1 MLTRMML
8 SCLGKEGR
16 VCVKSA
22 DGPCSNSNTP
32 NRNSLSL
39 RIIFYLRPY
48 SCELVIVL
56 FVPCN
61 ESSIHGKLSGKY
73 L

>member
-16 VCVKSA
+16 VCVKSV

-32 NRNSLSL
+32 NKKLAELENHLLLASLFL
-39 RIIFYLRPY
+39 
-48 SCELVIVL
+48 
-56 FVPCN
+56 
-61 ESSIHGKLSGKY
+61 
-73 L
+73 